1 MTKPFSTIHRN
12 DSCNLGNTS
21 LFLPNFRTIERTFCS
36 FYFLQFAFQYP
47 DLLDP
52 TLSINPL
59 FLSTAT
65 VLSMDVLLRWQTT
78 ASSFFVIF
86 GLFLISANTLVCES
100 LSPCSSVLLP
110 TLLPTLSPT
119 SLMKLN
125 GMVTVMSL
133 SEKSNAPSPY
143 SDEITGIPLPVFS
156 LICSCKK
163 ISDSFSFTG
172 TECPRKKP
180 ALV

>member
-1 MTKPFSTIHRN
+1 MVKPFITIQRN
-12 DSCNLGNTS
+12 DNCNLDDVSCFSSAPDHRRNAPP
-21 LFLPNFRTIERTFCS
+21 L
-36 FYFLQFAFQYP
+36 YFIQFAFQYP

-59 FLSTAT
+59 FLITAT
-65 VLSMDVLLRWQTT
+65 VLSMDVLPRWQTT

-110 TLLPTLSPT
+110 TLSPTLLPTLSPT

-143 SDEITGIPLPVFS
+143 SDEIIGIPLN
-156 LICSCKK
+156 LTIKGYQT
-163 ISDSFSFTG
+163 I
-172 TECPRKKP
+172 
-180 ALV
+180 

>member
-1 MTKPFSTIHRN
+1 MAKPFITIQRN
-12 DSCNLGNTS
+12 DNCNLDDV
-21 LFLPNFRTIERTFCS
+21 FCFS
-36 FYFLQFAFQYP
+36 PAPDHRRNAPPLCFIQFAFQYP

-65 VLSMDVLLRWQTT
+65 VLSMDVLPRWQTT

-100 LSPCSSVLLP
+100 LSPCSSV
-110 TLLPTLSPT
+110 LLPTLSPT

-172 TECPRKKP
+172 TECPRKKL

>member
-1 MTKPFSTIHRN
+1 MAKPFITIQRN
-12 DSCNLGNTS
+12 DNFNLDDVSCFSPAPDHRRNAPPL
-21 LFLPNFRTIERTFCS
+21 
-36 FYFLQFAFQYP
+36 YFIQFAFQYP

-59 FLSTAT
+59 FLITAT
-65 VLSMDVLLRWQTT
+65 VLSMDVLPRWQTT

-110 TLLPTLSPT
+110 TLSPTLLPTLSPT

-133 SEKSNAPSPY
+133 SEKSKAPSPY
-143 SDEITGIPLPVFS
+143 SDEMTGIPLN
-156 LICSCKK
+156 LTIKGYQT
-163 ISDSFSFTG
+163 I
-172 TECPRKKP
+172 
-180 ALV
+180 

>member
-1 MTKPFSTIHRN
+1 MLKMAKPFITIQRN
-12 DSCNLGNTS
+12 DNCNLDDVSCFSPAPDHRRNAPP
-21 LFLPNFRTIERTFCS
+21 L
-36 FYFLQFAFQYP
+36 YFIQFAFQYP

-59 FLSTAT
+59 FFNTAT
-65 VLSMDVLLRWQTT
+65 VLSMDVLPRWQTT

-86 GLFLISANTLVCES
+86 WLFLISANTLVCES

-143 SDEITGIPLPVFS
+143 SDEITGIPLN
-156 LICSCKK
+156 LTIKGYQT
-163 ISDSFSFTG
+163 I
-172 TECPRKKP
+172 
-180 ALV
+180 

>member
-1 MTKPFSTIHRN
+1 MVKPFITIQRN
-12 DSCNLGNTS
+12 DNCNLDDVSCFSPAPDHRRNAPP
-21 LFLPNFRTIERTFCS
+21 L
-36 FYFLQFAFQYP
+36 YFIQFAFQYP

-65 VLSMDVLLRWQTT
+65 VLSMDVLPRWQTT

-110 TLLPTLSPT
+110 TLSPTLLPTLSPT

-133 SEKSNAPSPY
+133 SEKSEAPSPY
-143 SDEITGIPLPVFS
+143 SDEITAIPLN
-156 LICSCKK
+156 LTIKGYQT
-163 ISDSFSFTG
+163 I
-172 TECPRKKP
+172 
-180 ALV
+180 

>member
-1 MTKPFSTIHRN
+1 MVKPFITIQRN
-12 DSCNLGNTS
+12 DNCNLDDVSCFSPAPDHRRNAPP
-21 LFLPNFRTIERTFCS
+21 L
-36 FYFLQFAFQYP
+36 YFIQFAFQYP

-59 FLSTAT
+59 FLITAT
-65 VLSMDVLLRWQTT
+65 VLSMDVLPRWQTT

-100 LSPCSSVLLP
+100 LSPCSSVLLLTLSP

-125 GMVTVMSL
+125 GIVTVMSL

-143 SDEITGIPLPVFS
+143 LDEITAFLSI
-156 LICSCKK
+156 
-163 ISDSFSFTG
+163 
-172 TECPRKKP
+172 
-180 ALV
+180 

>member
-1 MTKPFSTIHRN
+1 MVKPFITIQRN
-12 DSCNLGNTS
+12 DNCNLDDVSCFSPAPDHRRNAPP
-21 LFLPNFRTIERTFCS
+21 L
-36 FYFLQFAFQYP
+36 YFIQFAFQYP

-59 FLSTAT
+59 FLITAT
-65 VLSMDVLLRWQTT
+65 VLSMDVLPRWQTT

-110 TLLPTLSPT
+110 TLLPT

-143 SDEITGIPLPVFS
+143 SDEMTGIPLPVFS

-163 ISDSFSFTG
+163 ISDSFSFTV

>member
-1 MTKPFSTIHRN
+1 MVKPFITIQRN
-12 DSCNLGNTS
+12 DNCNLDDVSCFSPAPDHRRNAPP
-21 LFLPNFRTIERTFCS
+21 L
-36 FYFLQFAFQYP
+36 YFIQFAFQYP

-59 FLSTAT
+59 FLITAT
-65 VLSMDVLLRWQTT
+65 VLSMDVLPRWQTT

-100 LSPCSSVLLP
+100 LSPCSSVLSPTLSP

-143 SDEITGIPLPVFS
+143 SDEITGIPLN
-156 LICSCKK
+156 LTIKGYQT
-163 ISDSFSFTG
+163 I
-172 TECPRKKP
+172 
-180 ALV
+180 

>member
-1 MTKPFSTIHRN
+1 MVKPFITIQRN
-12 DSCNLGNTS
+12 DNCNLDDVSCFS
-21 LFLPNFRTIERTFCS
+21 LAPNHRRNAPLL
-36 FYFLQFAFQYP
+36 YFIQFAFQYP

-59 FLSTAT
+59 FLITAT
-65 VLSMDVLLRWQTT
+65 VLSMDVLPRWQTT

-110 TLLPTLSPT
+110 TLSPTLLPT

-125 GMVTVMSL
+125 EMVTVMSL

-143 SDEITGIPLPVFS
+143 SERNNRNSSSRF
-156 LICSCKK
+156 
-163 ISDSFSFTG
+163 FTDMQLQ
-172 TECPRKKP
+172 ENFR
-180 ALV
+180 

>member
-1 MTKPFSTIHRN
+1 MVKPFITIQRN
-12 DSCNLGNTS
+12 DNCNLDDVSCFSPAPDHRRNAPP
-21 LFLPNFRTIERTFCS
+21 L
-36 FYFLQFAFQYP
+36 YFIQFAFQYP

-52 TLSINPL
+52 ILSINPL

-65 VLSMDVLLRWQTT
+65 VLSMDVLPRWQTT

-110 TLLPTLSPT
+110 TLSPTLLPTLSPT

-143 SDEITGIPLPVFS
+143 SDEIIGIPLN
-156 LICSCKK
+156 LTIKGYQT
-163 ISDSFSFTG
+163 I
-172 TECPRKKP
+172 
-180 ALV
+180 

>member
-1 MTKPFSTIHRN
+1 MAKPFITIQRN
-12 DSCNLGNTS
+12 DNCNLDDVSCFSPAPDHRRNAPP
-21 LFLPNFRTIERTFCS
+21 L
-36 FYFLQFAFQYP
+36 YFIQFAFQYP

-59 FLSTAT
+59 FLITAT
-65 VLSMDVLLRWQTT
+65 VLSMDVLPRWQTT

-110 TLLPTLSPT
+110 TLSPTLLPTLSPT

-143 SDEITGIPLPVFS
+143 SDEIIGIPLN
-156 LICSCKK
+156 LTIKGYQT
-163 ISDSFSFTG
+163 I
-172 TECPRKKP
+172 
-180 ALV
+180 

>member
-1 MTKPFSTIHRN
+1 MAKPFITIQRN
-12 DSCNLGNTS
+12 DNCNLDDVSCFSPAPDHRRNAQP
-21 LFLPNFRTIERTFCS
+21 L
-36 FYFLQFAFQYP
+36 YFIQFAFQYP

-65 VLSMDVLLRWQTT
+65 VLSMDVLPRWQTT

-86 GLFLISANTLVCES
+86 GLFLISARTLVWES
-100 LSPCSSVLLP
+100 FKDLSPTLLP
-110 TLLPTLSPT
+110 TLLPT

-125 GMVTVMSL
+125 VMVTVMSL

-143 SDEITGIPLPVFS
+143 SDEITGIPPCF
-156 LICSCKK
+156 
-163 ISDSFSFTG
+163 FTDMQLK
-172 TECPRKKP
+172 ENFR
-180 ALV
+180 

>member
-1 MTKPFSTIHRN
+1 MVKPFITIQRN
-12 DSCNLGNTS
+12 DNCNLDDVSCFS
-21 LFLPNFRTIERTFCS
+21 LAPNYRRNAPPL
-36 FYFLQFAFQYP
+36 YFIQFAFQYP

-59 FLSTAT
+59 FLITAT
-65 VLSMDVLLRWQTT
+65 VLSMDVLPRWQTT

-110 TLLPTLSPT
+110 TLSPTLLPTLSPT

-133 SEKSNAPSPY
+133 SEKSKAPSPY
-143 SDEITGIPLPVFS
+143 SDEMTGIPLN
-156 LICSCKK
+156 LTIKGYQT
-163 ISDSFSFTG
+163 I
-172 TECPRKKP
+172 
-180 ALV
+180 

>member
-1 MTKPFSTIHRN
+1 MAKPFIIIQRN
-12 DSCNLGNTS
+12 DNCNLDDVSCFSPAPDHRRNAPP
-21 LFLPNFRTIERTFCS
+21 L
-36 FYFLQFAFQYP
+36 YFIQFAFQYRSDP
-47 DLLDP
+47 LDK
-52 TLSINPL
+52 SSFFN
-59 FLSTAT
+59 TAT
-65 VLSMDVLLRWQTT
+65 VLSMDVLPRWQTT

-110 TLLPTLSPT
+110 TLLPT

>member
-1 MTKPFSTIHRN
+1 MAKPFITIQRN
-12 DSCNLGNTS
+12 DNCNLDDVSCFSPALDHRRNAPP
-21 LFLPNFRTIERTFCS
+21 L
-36 FYFLQFAFQYP
+36 YFIQFAFQYP

-65 VLSMDVLLRWQTT
+65 VLSMDVLPRWQTT

-119 SLMKLN
+119 LSLTLLMKLN

-143 SDEITGIPLPVFS
+143 LDEITGIPLN
-156 LICSCKK
+156 LTIKGYQT
-163 ISDSFSFTG
+163 I
-172 TECPRKKP
+172 
-180 ALV
+180 

>member
-1 MTKPFSTIHRN
+1 MVKPFITIQRN
-12 DSCNLGNTS
+12 DNCNLDDVSCFSPAPDHRRNAPP
-21 LFLPNFRTIERTFCS
+21 L
-36 FYFLQFAFQYP
+36 YFIQFAFQYP

-65 VLSMDVLLRWQTT
+65 VLSMDVLPRWQTT

-110 TLLPTLSPT
+110 TLSPTLLPTLSPT

-133 SEKSNAPSPY
+133 SEKSETPSPY
-143 SDEITGIPLPVFS
+143 SDEITAIPLN
-156 LICSCKK
+156 LTIKGYQT
-163 ISDSFSFTG
+163 I
-172 TECPRKKP
+172 
-180 ALV
+180 